1 MYMHSFQRVSV
12 ASSNNNNKNIHLCCH
27 NVHIWNFGTMW
38 TTHAITIDTHIQWC
52 NSEPIRQQTHSAI
65 SMHNRYIHNISIYL
79 FVSSNFLFPSFRSFY
94 LIRFE
99 YIYSYVCVCVCVF
112 TFLGRISSDIWADF
126 GFYNNQTAHT
136 RTYTSVDFIDM
147 HALVL

>member
-1 MYMHSFQRVSV
+1 MYMHSFQLVSV

-27 NVHIWNFGTMW
+27 NVHIWNFRTMW

-94 LIRFE
+94 LIQFE
-99 YIYSYVCVCVCVF
+99 YIYSYVCVCASVYLLFLVGFQATYEQTLVF
-112 TFLGRISSDIWADF
+112 IT
-126 GFYNNQTAHT
+126 TKPHT
-136 RTYTSVDFIDM
+136 
-147 HALVL
+147 HAQIQV